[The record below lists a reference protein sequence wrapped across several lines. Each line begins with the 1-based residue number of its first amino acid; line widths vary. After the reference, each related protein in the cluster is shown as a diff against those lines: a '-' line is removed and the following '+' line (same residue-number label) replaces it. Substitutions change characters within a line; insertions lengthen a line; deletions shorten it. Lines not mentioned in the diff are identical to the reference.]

1 MEDDQLAEE
10 QGKLRGGGVLRGT
23 MSSFRRPK
31 SEAALRLYNLPRR
44 ELQALCKQYG
54 IPANKTNV
62 SMADAL
68 CACIPVSFR
77 LLEKEFGSVLFS
89 FQSFSSFRAIHRL
102 LLKSAPPRAVL
113 RSKVEFYGTCMRI
126 LDIKRFLKFA
136 APNSLLT
143 ELNRSHLSSL

>member
-1 MEDDQLAEE
+1 VEDDQLAEE

-77 LLEKEFGSVLFS
+77 LLEKEFGCRLVLFS
-89 FQSFSSFRAIHRL
+89 EFFEFQGDTSIVTE
-102 LLKSAPPRAVL
+102 SAAPRAVL
-113 RSKVEFYGTCMRI
+113 
-126 LDIKRFLKFA
+126 
-136 APNSLLT
+136 
-143 ELNRSHLSSL
+143 SSTALACVSWT